1 MNGNK
6 KISPD
11 IYCCCYK
18 SNTTHEINCLGM
30 LGTDGNNVTFKSPTM
45 RREFM
50 KKHCYPPGEKNRCP
64 LYPILYRENEEEDN
78 EDE

>member
-11 IYCCCYK
+11 VYCCCYK
-18 SNTTHEINCLGM
+18 SHSSHVINCLGM
-30 LGTDGNNVTFKSPTM
+30 LGTDGSNVSFKSPVR

-50 KKHCYPPGEKNRCP
+50 KQHCYPPGEKNRCP
-64 LYPILYRENEEEDN
+64 LYPILYKENEEEDH